1 MAFPNNALEVWRNK
15 KDNSLKAH
23 KKFGRKLQ
31 KHKGKHLDR
40 LAQQTHEQVFEH
52 VDCLECAGCCK
63 GLPPIVNNTD
73 AQRIAKHLGLSVATF
88 ERDFLTIDE
97 DKDTVL
103 QQTPCPFLLEN
114 NYCSIYEFRPKAC
127 RSYPHT
133 DEQFSKN
140 IPYHIKN
147 MQHCP
152 ATFFIVEQLKRAVP
166 V

>member
-15 KDNSLKAH
+15 KDNCLKAN

-31 KHKGKHLDR
+31 QHKGKHLDR

-52 VDCLECAGCCK
+52 VDCLDCAGCCK
-63 GLPPIVNNTD
+63 GLPPIVNHTD
-73 AQRIAKHLGLSVATF
+73 AQRIAKHLGLSVAVF
-88 ERDFLTIDE
+88 ERDYLTIDE

-147 MQHCP
+147 ARHCP
-152 ATFFIVEQLKRAVP
+152 ATFFILEQLKRAVP